1 VTGGPGEP
9 PLARLFA
16 IAYRQLIDDLHRH
29 LRARGWYDV
38 RPAFGFVLLAARQE
52 PTTSSELAELMGTTK
67 QAASKLVDTM
77 EATGYVRR
85 GVGALDGRQ
94 RPIELTPR
102 GSELLAAVE
111 LIYRELEQDW
121 AAALGG
127 PELQRLR
134 DDLVRVLARPD
145 GSLPPVRPTW

>member
-1 VTGGPGEP
+1 
-9 PLARLFA
+9 
-16 IAYRQLIDDLHRH
+16 
-29 LRARGWYDV
+29 
-38 RPAFGFVLLAARQE
+38 
-52 PTTSSELAELMGTTK
+52 MGTTK

>member
-1 VTGGPGEP
+1 M
-9 PLARLFA
+9 
-16 IAYRQLIDDLHRH
+16 
-29 LRARGWYDV
+29 
-38 RPAFGFVLLAARQE
+38 RPAFGFVLLAARDG

-77 EATGYVRR
+77 VTTGYVRR
-85 GVGALDGRQ
+85 GVGAPDGRQ
-94 RPIELTPR
+94 RPIELSPR
-102 GSELLAAVE
+102 GRELLATVE
-111 LIYRELEQDW
+111 GIYGDLEEDW

-127 PELQRLR
+127 AEVQRLR